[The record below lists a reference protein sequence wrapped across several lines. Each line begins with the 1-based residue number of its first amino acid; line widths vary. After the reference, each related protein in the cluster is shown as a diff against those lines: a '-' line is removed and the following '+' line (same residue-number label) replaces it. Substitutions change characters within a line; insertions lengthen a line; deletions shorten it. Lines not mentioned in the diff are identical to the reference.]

1 MAWFSKETKSLY
13 IARPP
18 HAAKDLI
25 FLHPDKTIPRGANLT
40 VRSDE
45 CALFFREGRLVGRLG
60 PGTHNVDTAN
70 IPFLGHLLVDKL
82 TDGNHFITE
91 LFFVA
96 LSECIIDLPVTDLGQ
111 YQDQNSRNVVA
122 IRARGSFTVRVKDPE
137 RLIVDIGGQSAGSAA
152 KVIEI
157 LCGRLANGMRRAVGK
172 RSGQVPI
179 LSIVSNADAEAVSTE
194 LITGSQPEFEGMGIS
209 IQRIINLDFKLDD
222 ESLKLLREFGKQE
235 SGIALQSKGAQV
247 ASQAGFAEYN
257 LVQGQ
262 RAALEGMG
270 KGFSAG
276 KTTMFMGGGGLG
288 ADLTRSPTGLHR
300 PAPVPAPAP
309 YRADGGPA
317 LSAPRQYFI
326 VADGRESG
334 PYSARQ
340 IALLVV
346 SNRKSPAEVHVRA
359 EGDPPDCTIPVEMEP
374 AIMTEYKRRAPA
386 GGPTPTAAPFGQ
398 PFAAPPPSFAA
409 AQSFAAPSPPTPAVA
424 PLPTNPAFDMAFSA
438 VAGTG
443 TLTRDQISML
453 AQLAKSVGLAGS
465 DEQAQGVVQA
475 KMQERGVRPV

>member
-1 MAWFSKETKSLY
+1 MAWFTKETKSLY

-45 CALFFREGRLVGRLG
+45 CALFFREGRLIGRLG
-60 PGTHNVDTAN
+60 AGTHNIDTAN
-70 IPFLGHLLVDKL
+70 IPFLGHLMVDKL

-96 LSECIIDLPVTDLGQ
+96 LSECIVDLPVTDLGQ

-152 KVIEI
+152 NVIEI
-157 LCGRLANGMRRAVGK
+157 LCGRLANGLRKAVGK

-179 LSIVSNADAEAVSTE
+179 LSVVSNADSEGVSNE
-194 LITGSQPEFEGMGIS
+194 LIAGSQSEFEGMGIG
-209 IQRIINLDFKLDD
+209 IQRIINLDLKLDD
-222 ESLKLLREFGKQE
+222 ESLKLLRDFGKQE
-235 SGIALQSKGAQV
+235 SGLQLQSKGAQI

-276 KTTMFMGGGGLG
+276 KTTMFMSGGGFG
-288 ADLTRSPTGLHR
+288 ADLTRSPAR
-300 PAPVPAPAP
+300 PAPAP
-309 YRADGGPA
+309 TSAPHRSDGGPA

-326 VADGRESG
+326 IAEGRESG

-346 SNRKSPAEVHVRA
+346 SNRKSPSEVHVRA
-359 EGDPPDCTIPVEMEP
+359 EGDPPDCTITVEMEP
-374 AIMTEYKRRAPA
+374 PIMAEYKRRAPTGTVA
-386 GGPTPTAAPFGQ
+386 PTASPFGQ
-398 PFAAPPPSFAA
+398 PFAP
-409 AQSFAAPSPPTPAVA
+409 PPTPTPMA
-424 PLPTNPAFDMAFSA
+424 TSNPAFDMSFSA
-438 VAGTG
+438 VAGAG
-443 TLTRDQISML
+443 TLTREQISML
-453 AQLAKSVGLAGS
+453 AQLAKSVGIAS
-465 DEQAQGVVQA
+465 SEEQAHAIVQT
-475 KMQERGVRPV
+475 KINERGIRVL